1 MKVLEGVRAH
11 QILRIK
17 YTGNESSAVAD
28 VLNAID
34 LGTEVPVFLR
44 TKVASIFWILLLLQ
58 TISRMRK
65 KQ

>member
-1 MKVLEGVRAH
+1 MK
-11 QILRIK
+11 
-17 YTGNESSAVAD
+17 AVPAD

-34 LGTEVPVFLR
+34 LGTEG
-44 TKVASIFWILLLLQ
+44 AGIFADEGGLDILDLLLLQ